1 MYQNI
6 PISIID
12 RPLASEVFAVTAE
25 RRAAIQDEINALERY
40 PKRDPRRF
48 GGHGPVASIG
58 QGGREQKS
66 PSAIGHHESGHVAH
80 SSHERPRD
88 LRQVPKDMAASK
100 VHQSRTRFEEKPPLR
115 QEVSGSKLSKRELDI
130 RVSSLSISESNH
142 DINLPI
148 LFGSDPVID
157 GPLLPNDL
165 HEGGRGV
172 DRSIFYVPLPAQI
185 DYMRPI
191 APLGGHLPSWR
202 TRRYV
207 PLSSLPGNVVFDLPI
222 SAVLDERVRK

>member
-12 RPLASEVFAVTAE
+12 RPLAAEAFAITAE

-40 PKRDPRRF
+40 PKRDPRQF

-58 QGGREQKS
+58 QGRPGQKS
-66 PSAIGHHESGHVAH
+66 PSAVGHHESVYVGH
-80 SSHERPRD
+80 SSHKRRRD
-88 LRQVPKDMAASK
+88 MRQVPKDMAASK
-100 VHQSRTRFEEKPPLR
+100 VHQSRPRFEEKPPLR
-115 QEVSGSKLSKRELDI
+115 QEVSGSKLSKRELDL
-130 RVSSLSISESNH
+130 RVSSLSISQSNH

-165 HEGGRGV
+165 HEGGRVV

-185 DYMRPI
+185 DHMRSIVCTDSFMPNI
-191 APLGGHLPSWR
+191 PA
-202 TRRYV
+202 RRYV
-207 PLSSLPGNVVFDLPI
+207 LPAHLPKNVVFDLPI
-222 SAVLDERVRK
+222 SAVLEERIRK